1 MCVRAYVRV
10 KVKKEEEGI
19 FKVYINLKTNENQW
33 LLTKI
38 IVLIKYLMRSS

>member
-19 FKVYINLKTNENQW
+19 FKVYINLKTNEKPM
-33 LLTKI
+33 LITKI